1 MAERRMLPLT
11 SGQQDGL
18 PYSKG
23 VMARALMA
31 TGIPAT
37 LAYELAVRVE
47 HDLRESGA
55 QAVDLDRLQEIASDL
70 LGAEAGKRTARR
82 LRRFERLRELDLPL
96 VILIGG
102 ATGTGKSTV
111 ATEVAHRLGITRVTS
126 TDFIR
131 QTLRG
136 FFSREFMPS
145 VHQSSFEAGE
155 TLPAV
160 EREAGDPLLLG
171 FIDQTRHVLIGVNA
185 SIERALQE
193 GWSMVLEG
201 IHLVPGMVPDRIEG
215 ALIVQ
220 AVMAIEPEEVHRS
233 HFVIRDN
240 ASGGTR
246 RPHAKYLDRLGDI
259 RHLQDFIVDEA
270 RKCGVPVIENHGIEN
285 AIGEVLELVFERAE
299 RLEAVR

>member
-1 MAERRMLPLT
+1 MAERRMLPLGA
-11 SGQQDGL
+11 GQQDGL

-31 TGIPAT
+31 TGIPAMRS
-37 LAYELAVRVE
+37 YELATRIE
-47 HDLRESGA
+47 RDLRESGA
-55 QAVDLDRLQEIASDL
+55 QAVDFDRLQELASEV
-70 LGAEAGKRTARR
+70 LGEEAGGRTARR
-82 LRRFERLRELDLPL
+82 LRRFERLRALDLPI
-96 VILIGG
+96 VILVGG

-145 VHQSSFEAGE
+145 VHESSFEAGE

-185 SIERALQE
+185 SIERSLQE

-201 IHLVPGMVPDRIEG
+201 IHLVPGMVPDHIEG
-215 ALIVQ
+215 AMIVQ

-233 HFVIRDN
+233 HFLIRDT
-240 ASGGTR
+240 ASGGT

-259 RHLQDFIVDEA
+259 RHLQDFIVEEA
-270 RKCGVPVIENHGIEN
+270 RKVGVPVIENHGIEE
-285 AIGEVLELVFERAE
+285 AIGEVLELVFEHAE
-299 RLEAVR
+299 RLEVVR

>member
-1 MAERRMLPLT
+1 MAERRMLPLD
-11 SGQQDGL
+11 SGQSDGL

-23 VMARALMA
+23 MMTRALMA
-31 TGIPAT
+31 TGIPA
-37 LAYELAVRVE
+37 LRAYELAARIE
-47 HDLRESGA
+47 QDLRGSGA
-55 QAVDLDRLQEIASDL
+55 QAVDLDRLQQLASEV
-70 LGAEAGKRTARR
+70 LGADAGERTARR
-82 LRRFERLRELDLPL
+82 LRRFERLRALDLPI
-96 VILIGG
+96 VILVGG

-136 FFSREFMPS
+136 FFSSEFMPS

-160 EREAGDPLLLG
+160 EREAGDPLVLG

-185 SIERALQE
+185 SVERALQE

-201 IHLVPGMVPDRIEG
+201 IHLVPGMLPEQIEG
-215 ALIVQ
+215 ALIVHV
-220 AVMAIEPEEVHRS
+220 VMAIEPEEVHRS
-233 HFVIRDN
+233 HFMIRD
-240 ASGGTR
+240 AKSGGT

-259 RHLQDFIVDEA
+259 RHLQDFIVEEA
-270 RKCGVPVIENHGIEN
+270 RKSGVRVIDNQGIEK
-285 AIGEVLELVFERAE
+285 AIGEVLELVFESAE
-299 RLEAVR
+299 RLEPVR

>member
-1 MAERRMLPLT
+1 MTEARRRLPFG
-11 SGQQDGL
+11 SEDEL

-31 TGIPAT
+31 TGVPAMW
-37 LAYELAVRVE
+37 AYELASRIE
-47 HDLRESGA
+47 QDLRESGA
-55 QAVDLDRLQEIASDL
+55 QAIEHERLRALAGEV
-70 LGAEAGKRTARR
+70 LGEEEGERTARR
-82 LRRFERLRELDLPL
+82 LRRFERLRQLDLPV
-96 VILIGG
+96 VILVGG

-145 VHQSSFEAGE
+145 VHHSSFQAGE
-155 TLPAV
+155 GLPAA

-171 FIDQTRHVLIGVNA
+171 FIDQTRHVLVGVNA

-201 IHLVPGMVPDRIEG
+201 VHLVPGMLPEQIEN
-215 ALIVQ
+215 ALLVH
-220 AVMAIEPEEVHRS
+220 VVTSIEPEAVHAS
-233 HFVIRDN
+233 HFAIRDFV
-240 ASGGTR
+240 SGGTR
-246 RPHAKYLDRLGDI
+246 PHDRYLDHLADI
-259 RHLQDFIVDEA
+259 RHIQDFIVEEA
-270 RKCGVPVIENHGIEN
+270 SKVGVPVIENRSIEA
-285 AIGEVLELVFERAE
+285 AIGEVLELVFDRAE
-299 RLEAVR
+299 ALEPVR

>member
-1 MAERRMLPLT
+1 MSERRMLPLD
-11 SGQQDGL
+11 SGQSDGL

-31 TGIPAT
+31 TGIPAMR
-37 LAYELAVRVE
+37 AYELAARIE
-47 HDLRESGA
+47 QDLRGSGA
-55 QAVDLDRLQEIASDL
+55 QVVDLDRLQQLASEL
-70 LGAEAGKRTARR
+70 LGSDQGERTARR
-82 LRRFERLRELDLPL
+82 LRRFERLRALDLPI
-96 VILIGG
+96 VILVGG

-171 FIDQTRHVLIGVNA
+171 FIDQARHVLIGVNA
-185 SIERALQE
+185 SVERALQE

-201 IHLVPGMVPDRIEG
+201 IHLVPGMVPERIEG
-215 ALIVQ
+215 ALLVHV
-220 AVMAIEPEEVHRS
+220 VMAIEREEVHRS
-233 HFVIRDN
+233 HFVIRDA
-240 ASGGTR
+240 ASGGT
-246 RPHAKYLDRLGDI
+246 RPHAKYLERLGDI
-259 RHLQDFIVDEA
+259 RHLQDFIVEEA
-270 RKCGVPVIENHGIEN
+270 RKTGVRVIDNQGIEE
-285 AIGEVLELVFERAE
+285 AIGEVLELVFESAE
-299 RLEAVR
+299 RLEPVR

>member
-1 MAERRMLPLT
+1 MAERRLLPLGA
-11 SGQQDGL
+11 GQQDGL

-23 VMARALMA
+23 VMARSLMA
-31 TGIPAT
+31 TGVPAIRS
-37 LAYELAVRVE
+37 YELATRIE
-47 HDLRESGA
+47 RDLRERGA
-55 QAVDLDRLQEIASDL
+55 QAVDFERLQELAAEV
-70 LGAEAGKRTARR
+70 LGPEAGERTSRR
-82 LRRFERLRELDLPL
+82 LRRFERLRELDLPI
-96 VILIGG
+96 VILVGG

-145 VHQSSFEAGE
+145 VHESSFEAGE
-155 TLPAV
+155 SLPAV

-171 FIDQTRHVLIGVNA
+171 FIDQSRHVMIGVNA

-201 IHLVPGMVPDRIEG
+201 IHLVPGMVPDQIEG
-215 ALIVQ
+215 ALIVH

-233 HFVIRDN
+233 HFLIRDT
-240 ASGGTR
+240 ASGGT
-246 RPHAKYLDRLGDI
+246 RPHAKYLDHLGDI

-270 RKCGVPVIENHGIEN
+270 QKAGVPVIENEGIES
-285 AIGEVLELVFERAE
+285 AIGEVLELVFEQAQ

>member
-1 MAERRMLPLT
+1 M
-11 SGQQDGL
+11 
-18 PYSKG
+18 
-23 VMARALMA
+23 
-31 TGIPAT
+31 

-47 HDLRESGA
+47 QDLRGSGA
-55 QAVDLDRLQEIASDL
+55 QTVDLDRLQELASEV
-70 LGAEAGKRTARR
+70 LGADAGERTARR
-82 LRRFERLRELDLPL
+82 LRRFERLRLLDLPI
-96 VILIGG
+96 VILVGG

-201 IHLVPGMVPDRIEG
+201 IHLVPGMVPDEIEG
-215 ALIVQ
+215 ALIVHV
-220 AVMAIEPEEVHRS
+220 VMAIEPEEVHRS

-246 RPHAKYLDRLGDI
+246 PHAKYLDRLGDI
-259 RHLQDFIVDEA
+259 RHLQDFIVEEA
-270 RKCGVPVIENHGIEN
+270 RKVGVPVIENHGIEN
-285 AIGEVLELVFERAE
+285 AIGELLELVFERAE
-299 RLEAVR
+299 RLEPVR

>member
-1 MAERRMLPLT
+1 MAERRMLPLG
-11 SGQQDGL
+11 SGQSDGL

-31 TGIPAT
+31 TGISAMR
-37 LAYELAVRVE
+37 AYELAARIE
-47 HDLRESGA
+47 QDLRGSGA
-55 QAVDLDRLQEIASDL
+55 QAVDLDRLQQLASEV
-70 LGAEAGKRTARR
+70 LGDVEGERTATR
-82 LRRFERLRELDLPL
+82 LRRFERLRALDLPI
-96 VILIGG
+96 VILVGG

-145 VHQSSFEAGE
+145 VHESSFEAGE

-201 IHLVPGMVPDRIEG
+201 IHLVPGMLPEQIEG
-215 ALIVQ
+215 ALLVHV
-220 AVMAIEPEEVHRS
+220 VMGIEPEEVHRS
-233 HFVIRDN
+233 HFMIRD
-240 ASGGTR
+240 ASSGGT

-259 RHLQDFIVDEA
+259 RHLQDFIVEEA
-270 RKCGVPVIENHGIEN
+270 RKSGVRVIENQGIEA
-285 AIGEVLELVFERAE
+285 AIGEVLELVFESAE
-299 RLEAVR
+299 RMEPVR

>member
-1 MAERRMLPLT
+1 MAERRMLPLD
-11 SGQQDGL
+11 SGQSDGL

-23 VMARALMA
+23 VMTRALMA
-31 TGIPAT
+31 TGIPA
-37 LAYELAVRVE
+37 LRAYELAARIE
-47 HDLRESGA
+47 QDLRGTGA
-55 QAVDLDRLQEIASDL
+55 QVVDLDRLQQLASDV
-70 LGAEAGKRTARR
+70 LGVAEGERTARR
-82 LRRFERLRELDLPL
+82 LRRFERLRALDLPI
-96 VILIGG
+96 VILVGG

-136 FFSREFMPS
+136 FFSSEFMPS

-185 SIERALQE
+185 SVERALQE

-201 IHLVPGMVPDRIEG
+201 IHLVPGMVPEQIEG
-215 ALIVQ
+215 ALIVHV
-220 AVMAIEPEEVHRS
+220 VMAIEPEEVHRS
-233 HFVIRDN
+233 HFMIRDA
-240 ASGGTR
+240 ASGGT

-259 RHLQDFIVDEA
+259 RHLQDFIVEEA
-270 RKCGVPVIENHGIEN
+270 RKSGVRVIENHGIEE
-285 AIGEVLELVFERAE
+285 AIGEVLELVFECAE
-299 RLEAVR
+299 RLEPVR

>member
-1 MAERRMLPLT
+1 MAERRMLPLG
-11 SGQQDGL
+11 SGQSDGL

-31 TGIPAT
+31 TGISAMR
-37 LAYELAVRVE
+37 AYELAARIE
-47 HDLRESGA
+47 QDLRGSGA
-55 QAVDLDRLQEIASDL
+55 QVVDLDRLQQLASEV
-70 LGAEAGKRTARR
+70 LGPDAGERTARR
-82 LRRFERLRELDLPL
+82 LRRFERLRALDLPI
-96 VILIGG
+96 VILVGG

-185 SIERALQE
+185 SVERALQE

-201 IHLVPGMVPDRIEG
+201 IHLVPGMVPERIEG
-215 ALIVQ
+215 ALLVHV
-220 AVMAIEPEEVHRS
+220 VMAIEREEVHRS
-233 HFVIRDN
+233 HFVIRDA
-240 ASGGTR
+240 ASGGT
-246 RPHAKYLDRLGDI
+246 RPHAKYLERLGDI
-259 RHLQDFIVDEA
+259 RHLQDFIVEEA
-270 RKCGVPVIENHGIEN
+270 RKTGVRVIDNQGIEE
-285 AIGEVLELVFERAE
+285 AIGEVLELVFESAE
-299 RLEAVR
+299 RLEPVR

>member
-1 MAERRMLPLT
+1 MPERRVLPL
-11 SGQQDGL
+11 GAGYEDGL

-23 VMARALMA
+23 VMARTLMA
-31 TGIPAT
+31 TGIPAMR
-37 LAYELAVRVE
+37 AYELATRVE
-47 HDLRESGA
+47 QDLREQGG
-55 QAVDLDRLQEIASDL
+55 QTVDLDRLQELADET
-70 LGAEAGKRTARR
+70 LGADEGGRTVRR
-82 LRRFERLRELDLPL
+82 LRRFERLRELDLPI
-96 VILIGG
+96 VILVGG

-136 FFSREFMPS
+136 FFSHEFMPS
-145 VHQSSFEAGE
+145 VHRSSFEAGE
-155 TLPAV
+155 TLAAV

-185 SIERALQE
+185 SIERALEE

-201 IHLVPGMVPDRIEG
+201 IHLVPGMVPDQIDG
-215 ALIVQ
+215 ALLVH
-220 AVMAIEPEEVHRS
+220 VVTAIEPEEVHRS

-240 ASGGTR
+240 TSGGTR
-246 RPHAKYLDRLGDI
+246 PHDKYLARFGDI
-259 RHLQDFIVDEA
+259 RQIQDFIVEEA
-270 RKCGVPVIENHGIEN
+270 HKVGVPVIENRSIEA

-299 RLEAVR
+299 KVASAP